1 MRRTFSLLAGLG
13 LLLFLNPQP
22 GLSVEASA
30 QDPGIVAVVNGKAI
44 AARALDEPRDD
55 EIHELEQQIS
65 ELRKKGLDEPV
76 RRQEIYEREHKIFER
91 KQKMLDEV
99 IGQQLLDEEAA
110 KRGMSGEEVLAKE
123 AYSAVPAVTEEQVE
137 KFYERYKHNLV
148 QRPEAELKEK
158 ARGILVKY
166 RLINARQKYIASL
179 RAQASIST
187 FLAPPILRLEVSVA
201 GAPFKGSETAPVTI
215 VKFEDFNCSFCQR
228 AQATL
233 AQLLARYGGQVK
245 LVHRDFPIDPL
256 HPTSLAHEAA
266 RCADHQGKFWAYHDA
281 LYASMPKST
290 SEELQAHAEAIG
302 LDVGAFEQCL
312 TGGTRRAVVQRD
324 VEEGNRN
331 GVKATPTFFINGR
344 PLVGA
349 QPLERFIQ
357 MIDDELARL
366 P

>member
-1 MRRTFSLLAGLG
+1 
-13 LLLFLNPQP
+13 
-22 GLSVEASA
+22 
-30 QDPGIVAVVNGKAI
+30 
-44 AARALDEPRDD
+44 
-55 EIHELEQQIS
+55 
-65 ELRKKGLDEPV
+65 
-76 RRQEIYEREHKIFER
+76 
-91 KQKMLDEV
+91 
-99 IGQQLLDEEAA
+99 
-110 KRGMSGEEVLAKE
+110 
-123 AYSAVPAVTEEQVE
+123 VTEEQVE

-148 QRPEAELKEK
+148 QRPAAELKEK
-158 ARGILVKY
+158 ARRILEKY
-166 RLINARQKYIASL
+166 RLISARQKYIASL

-187 FLAPPILRLEVSVA
+187 FLTSPILRLEISVA
-201 GAPFKGSETAPVTI
+201 GAPFKGPETAPVTI
-215 VKFEDFNCSFCQR
+215 VKFEDFDCSFCQR

-256 HPTSLAHEAA
+256 HGKSLAHEAA
-266 RCADHQGKFWAYHDA
+266 RCADHQGKFWTYHDA
-281 LYASMPKST
+281 LY
-290 SEELQAHAEAIG
+290 AEAIG

-324 VEEGNRN
+324 VDEGNRV